1 VSTNTLAA
9 KGAVALLVLL
19 AAGCSSSPT
28 STPSQPAGS
37 TATAQATSGG
47 AYRTILK
54 AQWQAIADAYLA
66 APCAKLDSGG
76 MPADRTGCVASTNT
90 LITGAKKLRADLQAQ
105 TPPAG
110 LERTDADLKIALDDL
125 VARLTESNQAVD
137 KADGPA
143 FAEAGGLIAT
153 AFRNAQRAELA
164 LLK

>member
-1 VSTNTLAA
+1 MRGEHQHPHHGGQEASRR
-9 KGAVALLVLL
+9 
-19 AAGCSSSPT
+19 
-28 STPSQPAGS
+28 PAGS
-37 TATAQATSGG
+37 NS
-47 AYRTILK
+47 
-54 AQWQAIADAYLA
+54 
-66 APCAKLDSGG
+66 
-76 MPADRTGCVASTNT
+76 
-90 LITGAKKLRADLQAQ
+90 
-105 TPPAG
+105 PAG